1 MRALI
6 VLLAALLGISPALAA
21 DGAQSRAIGYSTD
34 GKYFAFEQFGIQD
47 GSGFPY
53 WDIFVLDLAAN
64 DWAKGTPARALVEDE
79 SGDLAL
85 ARKQAMDKAKPI
97 LDKLAI
103 GEPAD
108 MLMSNPATEF
118 VADRTKVEFGAFP
131 QMPQAYE
138 LSVKTLDLPTPSDC
152 TDPDFKPMGMEL
164 TLKVTQPGKTLTLA
178 KDQSIPRSRFCP
190 LHYDIEAIYTRSG
203 YGEGMEVAIIGV
215 YSRGFEGENRRFI
228 AVPFNLPDWQN

>member
-1 MRALI
+1 MRVFLL
-6 VLLAALLGISPALAA
+6 LLATVLGIAPALAA
-21 DGAQSRAIGYSTD
+21 DSAQSRSLGYSLD
-34 GKYFAFEQFGIQD
+34 GKYFAFEQFGIHD

-64 DWAKGTPARALVEDE
+64 GWVKGTPARAVVEDE
-79 SGDLAL
+79 SGDVAL
-85 ARKQAMDKAKPI
+85 ARSQAMEKARPV

-108 MLMSNPATEF
+108 LLISNPATEF
-118 VADRTKVEFGAFP
+118 VADRTRVAFGAFP

-138 LSVKTLDLPTPSDC
+138 LSVKSLDLPAPPEC

-178 KDQSIPRSRFCP
+178 KDTSIPKSRACP
-190 LHYDIEAIYTRSG
+190 LRYDIEAIYTRSG

-215 YSRGFEGENRRFI
+215 YSRGFEGEDRRFI